1 MRNFLFRLLISLMLL
16 VLGLVWLPWP
26 AASPVYAQQPTVSV
40 PTVTGTAIGAYIVVN
55 LDQERIN
62 VRTGPGTDYPA
73 VGILLPGEQAAA
85 RGRSVGGDWIQV
97 AYAPADTG
105 LGWVFA
111 PLVTMFNVVS
121 LPIIE
126 PPSTPTPRVTP
137 TIDPTLAAQFV
148 LEIPATR
155 LPTYTAVEPL
165 EIPQFEQAATG
176 RVGGIPIG
184 MFITGLGLMGL
195 FATVVAYLRER

>member
-1 MRNFLFRLLISLMLL
+1 MRNFFLRLVLSLLL
-16 VLGLVWLPWP
+16 VALGLTWLPAT
-26 AASPVYAQQPTVSV
+26 AATTAYAQQPTVSV
-40 PTVTGTAIGAYIVVN
+40 PTVTGTDIGAYIVVN
-55 LDQERIN
+55 VDQERIN

-73 VGILLPGEQAAA
+73 VGILLPGERAAA

-105 LGWVFA
+105 LGWVFS

-148 LEIPATR
+148 LEVPATR

-165 EIPQFEQAATG
+165 EIPQFEQAGTG
-176 RVGGIPIG
+176 RLGGIPIG
-184 MFITGLGLMGL
+184 MFITALGLMGL